1 MSDSTPKPPSLKL
14 KVTEASPKDVGRVL
28 ARMDPED
35 MATLKVQAGEIVEVV
50 GKRKTVAKAMP
61 AHKEFRGQARVQIDG
76 VIRQNVGTSLDQ
88 TVVVQKATV
97 RPAERVG
104 LAPQNVSVRDK
115 DLGYLGT
122 LIDGLPIVTG
132 DRLTVPLFGSR
143 PADFEVTSTAP
154 PGAVQIVTSTVVE
167 LARPTAGGGSP
178 PRESGDHT
186 PSYEDIGGLK
196 KEIARLREIVELP
209 LRYPEVFER
218 LGIDAPKGVLL
229 HGPPGCGKTALAR
242 AVARETEAKF
252 YAINGPE
259 IIHKFYGESEAHLRK
274 LFDEAGRNAPSIIF
288 LDEIDAI
295 APKRENVV
303 GEVEKRV
310 VAQLLALMDGLSKR
324 KHVMVIAATNL
335 PNNVDPAL
343 RRPGRFDREIGIRI
357 PDENGRREILEIHS
371 RGMPFAPDVDLAEMA
386 AVTHGFVGAD
396 LEALCREAAMTC
408 LRRILPEFD
417 FAAQQI
423 PYHLLTRL
431 EVQMADF
438 RAAMREVEPSA
449 IREVLVEVPNVKWD
463 DVGGLADVKRQL
475 REAVEWPLKYP
486 DLFRKMGVRPPKGV
500 LLCGPTGCG
509 KTLLAKAAATETEV
523 NFISVKGPALIS
535 KYVGES
541 ERAVRDIFRKARQAS
556 PCILF
561 FDEIDAVVPA
571 RGSGD
576 SSGVTDRVI
585 GQFLT
590 ELDGIEELTD
600 VLILGATN
608 RRDIID
614 PAILRPGRFDLIVTI
629 PLPDREGRRDV
640 FTIGLKDKP
649 VAPEVSVDDLAAKT
663 GGFSGAEI
671 RSACDRA
678 ALAAIRAAVRSGM
691 AAGEPP
697 AVPPI
702 TAATLDEAIRAVKPG
717 TAMGS

>member
-1 MSDSTPKPPSLKL
+1 MVIESTALKL
-14 KVTEASPKDVGRVL
+14 KVTEAQPKDVGRVL
-28 ARMDPED
+28 ARLDPAD
-35 MATLKVQAGEIVEVV
+35 MASLGIAAGEIVEVV

-61 AHKEFRGQARVQIDG
+61 AHKEFRGQSRVQIDG
-76 VIRQNVGTSLDQ
+76 VVRENARVSLTQ
-88 TVVVQKATV
+88 TVEVRKATV
-97 RPAERVG
+97 RSAERVG
-104 LAPQNVSVRDK
+104 LAPQNTAVRDK
-115 DLGYLGT
+115 DFVYLGS
-122 LIDGLPIVTG
+122 LIDGLPVTAG
-132 DRLTVPLFGSR
+132 DKITVPLFGSR
-143 PADFEVTSTAP
+143 PADFEVTTTVPSGP
-154 PGAVQIVTSTVVE
+154 VQIVSATIVE
-167 LARPTAGGGSP
+167 LARPTPSSSSSP
-178 PRESGDHT
+178 PPKEPGDH
-186 PSYEDIGGLK
+186 PVSYEDIGGLR

-229 HGPPGCGKTALAR
+229 YGPPGCGKTALAR
-242 AVARETEAKF
+242 AVARETDAKF

-274 LFDEAGRNAPSIIF
+274 LFDEAGKNAPSIIF

-303 GEVEKRV
+303 GDVEKRV

-343 RRPGRFDREIGIRI
+343 RRPGRFDREIAIRI
-357 PDENGRREILEIHS
+357 PDQNGRLEILEIHS
-371 RGMPFAPDVDLAEMA
+371 RGMPLGPDVDMA
-386 AVTHGFVGAD
+386 VVASVTHGFVGAD
-396 LEALCREAAMTC
+396 LEALCREAAMNC
-408 LRRILPEFD
+408 LRRILPDID

-449 IREVLVEVPNVKWD
+449 IREVLVEVPHVKWD
-463 DVGGLADVKRQL
+463 DVGGLAEVKRQL

-486 DLFRKMGVRPPKGV
+486 DLFRKLGVKAPKGV

-509 KTLLAKAAATETEV
+509 KTLLAKAAATEMEV
-523 NFISVKGPALIS
+523 NFISMKGPALMS

-541 ERAVRDIFRKARQAS
+541 EKGVREIFRKARQAS

-561 FDEIDAVVPA
+561 FDEIDALVPS

-590 ELDGIEELTD
+590 ELDGIEDLNG

-608 RRDIID
+608 RQDIID
-614 PAILRPGRFDLIVTI
+614 PAILRPGRFDQIITI
-629 PLPDREGRRDV
+629 PLPDRDDRREIFV
-640 FTIGLKDKP
+640 LNLKDKP
-649 VAPEVSVDDLAAKT
+649 LDPDVSIDELASRTT
-663 GGFSGAEI
+663 GYSGAEI
-671 RSACDRA
+671 QAVCSRA
-678 ALAAIRAAVRSGM
+678 ALTAIRVAVRNGT
-691 AAGEPP
+691 AANGENTPI
-697 AVPPI
+697 PPI
-702 TAATLDEAIRAVKPG
+702 TMAVLEDAIQSMKNRMAN
-717 TAMGS
+717 